1 MKIEKVIRLYR
12 EFGFNVAFAS
22 FCSSAFS
29 HPMAITRWKEK
40 VLINWI
46 RKNYSD
52 ILLKYKNS
60 KDNNAEEVSNIIW
73 SIWWQGEENAPEIVK
88 RCFASIRQ
96 YCGDKDFRIITEK
109 NFRDYIKV
117 PEFILKKVDEG
128 IISLTHFSDI
138 LRFYLLYNYG
148 GLWLDATILVRKEIP
163 EEIFSRP
170 YFTVKRNPKPR
181 DFNVAQRRWT
191 SFLQAAHRN
200 SNFCG
205 FVYEILLECWRT
217 HTQLFDYVFMDY
229 VIALAVEEFQDFRTA
244 FDEIPLNNP
253 EIDSLVSLL
262 NLPYD
267 EEKFAALSSSTT
279 FFKLNWKHKFEKNI
293 SGRETFYGHI
303 INSVNKTRKN

>member
-1 MKIEKVIRLYR
+1 MKIEKVVRLYR
-12 EFGFNVAFAS
+12 EFGFKVAFAS

-29 HPMAITRWKEK
+29 HPMAITRWKER

-46 RKNYSD
+46 RKNYSG
-52 ILLKYKNS
+52 ILKKYKNS
-60 KDNNAEEVSNIIW
+60 TSNESDEVSNIIW

-88 RCFASIRQ
+88 KCLASVRQ
-96 YCGDKDFRIITEK
+96 YCGDKDFRIITK
-109 NFRDYIKV
+109 NNFRDYIKI
-117 PEFILKKVDEG
+117 PEFILKKVDDG
-128 IISLTHFSDI
+128 VISLTHFSDI

-148 GLWLDATILVRKEIP
+148 GLWLDATILVTKKIP

-181 DFNVAQRRWT
+181 DFNVAQRRWAG
-191 SFLQAAHRN
+191 FLQAAHRK

-205 FVYEILLECWRT
+205 FVHEVLLECWRT

-229 VIALAVEEFQDFRTA
+229 VIALAVEELQDFRTA
-244 FDEIPLNNP
+244 FDEIPLSNP

-267 EEKFAALSSSTT
+267 EEKFAALTSETT
-279 FFKLNWKHKFEKNI
+279 FFKLDWRYKFEKNI
-293 SGRETFYGHI
+293 SGSETFYGHVI
-303 INSVNKTRKN
+303 SQTGNGI